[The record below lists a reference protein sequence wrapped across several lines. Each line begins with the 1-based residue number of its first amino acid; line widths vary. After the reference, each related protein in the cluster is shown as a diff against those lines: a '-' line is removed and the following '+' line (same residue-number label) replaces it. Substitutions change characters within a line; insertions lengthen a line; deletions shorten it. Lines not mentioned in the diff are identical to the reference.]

1 MVYRSLH
8 AVVAFAWV
16 LLVGSP
22 VALPQDAGAKPDAKS
37 QSGAIVSA
45 LEKIQKEFAKHSEKE
60 KEMQDK
66 YSAIESRLKKT
77 EEELRNINVQGMQ
90 QQLAAMQASIQA
102 MQVNAGLRTLASGT
116 PGNPGGNP
124 NTGNGSNNNVVRDFA
139 QMQLMQNRFLQNL
152 DATLRAN
159 DLRQLDANAQA
170 TVRRRIETIQ
180 ASVQLQQE
188 WLNWQNETSQFYGRY
203 WPWSDPEAR
212 YSRAELEAALGVL
225 EKGHDN
231 DISAKLA
238 ASNLLARSGMHA
250 QALTLIEEIL
260 AQPTH
265 LQGVATMEKA
275 KILALLDK
283 DKESKR
289 ALQDAIKL
297 DKGNPYLRW
306 IRAEIALQ
314 QNQDAV
320 AETEWR
326 YLTTI
331 KSMEKEARRSL
342 VMVHANRSKKSP
354 GEGTKA
360 IKEAKTAMELE
371 SVPDWYSH
379 FIMATA
385 YGAGRKWDAA
395 NESIDQAIAMADE
408 EQKERCEKL
417 KQDWE
422 GLKQ

>member
-1 MVYRSLH
+1 
-8 AVVAFAWV
+8 
-16 LLVGSP
+16 
-22 VALPQDAGAKPDAKS
+22 
-37 QSGAIVSA
+37 
-45 LEKIQKEFAKHSEKE
+45 
-60 KEMQDK
+60 MQ
-66 YSAIESRLKKT
+66 L
-77 EEELRNINVQGMQ
+77 
-90 QQLAAMQASIQA
+90 
-102 MQVNAGLRTLASGT
+102 NAGLRTLATGNPGT
-116 PGNPGGNP
+116 PGGNP
-124 NTGNGSNNNVVRDFA
+124 NNSNNNNVVRDFA

-170 TVRRRIETIQ
+170 TVRRRIETVQ
-180 ASVQLQQE
+180 ASVQLQQD
-188 WLNWQNETSQFYGRY
+188 WLNWQNETTQFYARY

-212 YSRAELEAALGVL
+212 YTRAELDAALGVL
-225 EKGHDN
+225 EKRHDN
-231 DISAKLA
+231 DIAAKLA
-238 ASNLLARSGMHA
+238 AFNLLARSGMHA
-250 QALTLIEEIL
+250 QALALIDEIL
-260 AQPTH
+260 AQPSH
-265 LQGVATMEKA
+265 LQGVAMMEKA
-275 KILALLDK
+275 KILALLEK

-306 IRAEIALQ
+306 IRAEIAAQ

-342 VMVHANRSKKSP
+342 VMVHAKRSKKLP

-371 SVPDWYSH
+371 PVPDWYSH
-379 FIMATA
+379 FVMATA

-395 NESIDQAIAMADE
+395 SESIDEAMAMADE

-417 KQDWE
+417 KKDWE
-422 GLKQ
+422 ELRQ